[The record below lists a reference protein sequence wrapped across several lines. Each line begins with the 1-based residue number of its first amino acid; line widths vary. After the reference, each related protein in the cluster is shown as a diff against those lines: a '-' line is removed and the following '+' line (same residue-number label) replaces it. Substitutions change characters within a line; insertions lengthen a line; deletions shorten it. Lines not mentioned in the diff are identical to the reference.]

1 MRLPP
6 AKYNLLQF
14 TIKNLIRENK
24 IPQMVSVMQ
33 TGQEAG
39 MQTMD
44 QALLELVKRRLVAN
58 EHAKALAN
66 DKSKF

>member
-1 MRLPP
+1 MTT
-6 AKYNLLQF
+6 AA
-14 TIKNLIRENK
+14 ENK

-44 QALLELVKRRLVAN
+44 QALLELVKRRLVAT

-66 DKSKF
+66 DKTKF